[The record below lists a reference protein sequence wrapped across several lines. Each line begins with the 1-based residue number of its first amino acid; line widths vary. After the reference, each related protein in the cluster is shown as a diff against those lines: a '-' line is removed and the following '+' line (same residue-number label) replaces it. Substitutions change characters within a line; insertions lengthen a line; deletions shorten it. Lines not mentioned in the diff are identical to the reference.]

1 MENKFLLGLSQDYL
15 KLLETGEY
23 ADVIIYT
30 GQEPDNKEFRAHSLV
45 LRSRSTYFR
54 DAFSNEWAKTQ
65 GNLMI
70 FKQLDISPEVFE
82 IILKFLYGGSL
93 CLAEHDARIILELL
107 ISTDELELD
116 ELTDYIQE
124 YLLNNSWRL
133 MSHFVLFHRFAMQN
147 DERFPKIRKCVI
159 ELIKE
164 NPSTIF
170 DSNDFTTIDQDTLI
184 AFFKCH
190 NFSSI
195 KPGILWRNLVEW
207 GVAHTPSVPIQYVEW
222 TDEDFEALGDTLEP
236 FITLIK
242 FTEMDSEEFL
252 SEVRPWK
259 KCLDYIDPDFY
270 TQVLEYRQLPAIN
283 VTSKLFNLLLEV
295 RDRRHIKEID
305 SNLITPSDATLIANW
320 IYEVSSSNGINF
332 SSQEDGNYSPS
343 NSSFIFSLGDK
354 VFNYE
359 PNLSKITNASKAIY
373 QSESYGP
380 CFGGGYSDLRLFGAD
395 FKDNGE
401 CSKRVQLYE
410 EQIGLQAI
418 IVRGIRD
425 NRFLDDES
433 NFRSQ
438 KFLQYTRNQ
447 SGS

>member
-1 MENKFLLGLSQDYL
+1 
-15 KLLETGEY
+15 
-23 ADVIIYT
+23 
-30 GQEPDNKEFRAHSLV
+30 
-45 LRSRSTYFR
+45 
-54 DAFSNEWAKTQ
+54 
-65 GNLMI
+65 
-70 FKQLDISPEVFE
+70 
-82 IILKFLYGGSL
+82 
-93 CLAEHDARIILELL
+93 
-107 ISTDELELD
+107 
-116 ELTDYIQE
+116 
-124 YLLNNSWRL
+124 
-133 MSHFVLFHRFAMQN
+133 
-147 DERFPKIRKCVI
+147 
-159 ELIKE
+159 

-332 SSQEDGNYSPS
+332 SSQEDGPLFEFKLLLRGSRDGFTPEEFHTRCDEKGPTVTILRVENTGEILGGYNPVNWHSNILGNYSPS

-401 CSKRVQLYE
+401 
-410 EQIGLQAI
+410 
-418 IVRGIRD
+418 
-425 NRFLDDES
+425 FL
-433 NFRSQ
+433 
-438 KFLQYTRNQ
+438 
-447 SGS
+447 

>member
-1 MENKFLLGLSQDYL
+1 MVGFGSAYVRVKF
-15 KLLETGEY
+15 
-23 ADVIIYT
+23 
-30 GQEPDNKEFRAHSLV
+30 
-45 LRSRSTYFR
+45 
-54 DAFSNEWAKTQ
+54 
-65 GNLMI
+65 
-70 FKQLDISPEVFE
+70 
-82 IILKFLYGGSL
+82 KFLYGGSL
-93 CLAEHDARIILELL
+93 CLAEHDARVILELL

-116 ELTDYIQE
+116 ELTDFIQE

-133 MSHFVLFHRFAMQN
+133 MSHFVLFHKFAMQN

-207 GVAHTPSVPIQYVEW
+207 GVAHTPSVPIQYIEW
-222 TDEDFEALGDTLEP
+222 NDEDFEALGDTLEP

-270 TQVLEYRQLPAIN
+270 TQVLEFRQLPAVN
-283 VTSKLFNLLLEV
+283 VTSKLFKLLLEV
-295 RDRRHIKEID
+295 RNRRHIKEID
-305 SNLITPSDATLIANW
+305 SNLITPSDATLLANW
-320 IYEVSSSNGINF
+320 IYEVSSSNGTNF
-332 SSQEDGNYSPS
+332 PSQQDNPLVENTGEILGGYNPVNWHSNILGNYSPS

-359 PNLSKITNASKAIY
+359 PRLSKISNASKAVY

-395 FKDNGE
+395 FKDKGE
-401 CSKRVQLYE
+401 CS
-410 EQIGLQAI
+410 
-418 IVRGIRD
+418 
-425 NRFLDDES
+425 
-433 NFRSQ
+433 
-438 KFLQYTRNQ
+438 Q
-447 SGS
+447 SGQS

>member
-1 MENKFLLGLSQDYL
+1 MPTRL
-15 KLLETGEY
+15 KE
-23 ADVIIYT
+23 
-30 GQEPDNKEFRAHSLV
+30 
-45 LRSRSTYFR
+45 
-54 DAFSNEWAKTQ
+54 
-65 GNLMI
+65 
-70 FKQLDISPEVFE
+70 
-82 IILKFLYGGSL
+82 FLYGGSL
-93 CLAEHDARIILELL
+93 CLAEHDARVILELL

-116 ELTDYIQE
+116 ELTDFIQE

-133 MSHFVLFHRFAMQN
+133 MSHFVLFHKFAMQN

-207 GVAHTPSVPIQYVEW
+207 GVAHTPSVPIQYIEW
-222 TDEDFEALGDTLEP
+222 DDEDFEALGDTLEP

-270 TQVLEYRQLPAIN
+270 TQVLEFRQLPAVN
-283 VTSKLFNLLLEV
+283 VTSKLFKLLLEV

-305 SNLITPSDATLIANW
+305 SNLITPSDATLLANW
-320 IYEVSSSNGINF
+320 IYEVSSSN
-332 SSQEDGNYSPS
+332 GNYSPS

-359 PNLSKITNASKAIY
+359 PKLSKISNASKAVY

-395 FKDNGE
+395 FKDKGE
-401 CSKRVQLYE
+401 CRCVQTSYE
-410 EQIGLQAI
+410 DK
-418 IVRGIRD
+418 IRD
-425 NRFLDDES
+425 DEEEFS
-433 NFRSQ
+433 IDEYEVFQISPFVTSTKSKWSILRS
-438 KFLQYTRNQ
+438 YAIA
-447 SGS
+447 